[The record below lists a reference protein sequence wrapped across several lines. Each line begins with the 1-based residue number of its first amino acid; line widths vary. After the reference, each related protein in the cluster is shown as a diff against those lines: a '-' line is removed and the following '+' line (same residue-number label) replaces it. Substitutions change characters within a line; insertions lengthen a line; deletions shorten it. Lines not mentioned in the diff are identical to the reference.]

1 MGVNLMLLAE
11 RFKKYRE
18 NWDFSISE
26 LSNKTGISEERLT
39 AFEAGFIEPTG
50 DELLIV
56 ADVFKIDDYRVFL
69 SPKGHQAPFEQVQTL
84 FRKFGQ
90 ELITA
95 DRRAIQEVL
104 YLAECESFLEE
115 ELNKTKRSFSFRKTG
130 LNFKLH
136 GEKAALSLRKH
147 LGYNEGQ
154 QTKDVFQD
162 IRSLG
167 VHIFRRRLVNST
179 ISGVF
184 IKHPSAGSC
193 ILINYNEDVYRQ
205 RFTAAHELGHSIL
218 DLAEQDEADITSAKY
233 KRDHLIEV
241 RGNSFAS
248 NYLLP
253 STILSRI
260 HEKTIWNAE
269 KIKKYANYFDVNPET
284 LAYALARDGYIKQI
298 KVNELKTVKVVKTE
312 KVETEL
318 NEVSTR
324 GRLRR
329 TALLEQGI
337 SEYYVRLCFDARR
350 NGIISSSRMAEMLLL
365 DYWELKNIYEMFGE
379 AFYD

>member
-1 MGVNLMLLAE
+1 M
-11 RFKKYRE
+11 
-18 NWDFSISE
+18 I
-26 LSNKTGISEERLT
+26 
-39 AFEAGFIEPTG
+39 AFEAGYIEPTG

-56 ADVFKIDDYRVFL
+56 ADVFKVDDYRVFL
-69 SPKGHQAPFEQVQTL
+69 SPKEHQAPFEQVQTL

-90 ELITA
+90 ELISV

-104 YLAECESFLEE
+104 YLVECESFLEE
-115 ELNKTKRSFSFRKTG
+115 ELNRKKRPFSFSKTG
-130 LNFKLH
+130 SNYKSQ
-136 GEKAALSLRKH
+136 GEKAALSLREH
-147 LGYNEGQ
+147 LGYYQGQ

-162 IRSLG
+162 IRSIG
-167 VHIFRRRLVNST
+167 VHIFRRRLNNST

-184 IKHPSAGSC
+184 IKHPSAGKC

-205 RFTAAHELGHSIL
+205 RFTASHELGHSIL
-218 DLAEQDEADITSAKY
+218 DLVDQDEVDMTSTKY

-248 NYLLP
+248 HYLLP
-253 STILSRI
+253 SKLLSRI
-260 HEKTIWNAE
+260 PDIRIWNAE
-269 KIKKYANYFDVNPET
+269 KIKKYAKYFDVNPET
-284 LAYALARDGYIKQI
+284 LAYALARDGYIDQN
-298 KVNELKTVKVVKTE
+298 KVIELKRVKITKSE
-312 KVETEL
+312 KIETEL

-350 NGIISSSRMAEMLLL
+350 NGVISSSRMAEMLLI
-365 DYWELKNIYEMFGE
+365 DYRELKYIYEMFGE